1 MSDLADKLLEE
12 LNCKTVFT
20 IHTGFG
26 DIGIAESVVITWVIM
41 AAVFAVSFFLGRNLK
56 VRGGGKRQTVAE
68 TIVVSLDK
76 LIGGI

>member
-41 AAVFAVSFFLGRNLK
+41 AAVFAVSFFLPFVSILVKINLQ
-56 VRGGGKRQTVAE
+56 VYRPFR
-68 TIVVSLDK
+68 IL
-76 LIGGI
+76 LYLR

>member
-41 AAVFAVSFFLGRNLK
+41 AAVFAVSFFLGRDLK

-68 TIVVSLDK
+68 TIVSAW
-76 LIGGI
+76 IS